1 MSDDTNQ
8 RVLAKRPWIPVAW
21 AAGASVIASVIGR
34 ITHFEYRPEAALA
47 VFYGV
52 MGLAMGHYGG
62 KLYSRPTSVIL
73 GSIAFAAVG
82 AAIMHF

>member
-1 MSDDTNQ
+1 MSDDTSQ
-8 RVLAKRPWIPVAW
+8 RALAKRPWIPVAW
-21 AAGASVIASVIGR
+21 AAGASVIASVIGKT
-34 ITHFEYRPEAALA
+34 THFEYRPEASLA

-52 MGLAMGHYGG
+52 MCLALGHYSG
-62 KLYSRPTSVIL
+62 KLYSRPASVII